1 MIVIVI
7 TIIIIIIIIII
18 TIIITIYWLKTFQ
31 GRLTH
36 DFLAALTKVI
46 HISVEL

>member
-1 MIVIVI
+1 MIVIII
-7 TIIIIIIIIII
+7 TSITIIIIIII
-18 TIIITIYWLKTFQ
+18 TIIIIIYWLKTFQ

>member
-1 MIVIVI
+1 MIVIII
-7 TIIIIIIIIII
+7 TIIIIIIIII